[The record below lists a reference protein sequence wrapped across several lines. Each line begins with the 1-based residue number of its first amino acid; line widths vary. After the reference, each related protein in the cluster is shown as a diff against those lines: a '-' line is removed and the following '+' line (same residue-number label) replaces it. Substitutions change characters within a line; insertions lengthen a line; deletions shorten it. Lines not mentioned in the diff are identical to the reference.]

1 MTGIEGMILNPGD
14 RSQIGRWADGWSR
27 GARLFGASGG
37 LCAAT
42 GVQVR
47 RERGPEMK

>member
-1 MTGIEGMILNPGD
+1 VTGIEGKILNPGD
-14 RSQIGRWADGWSR
+14 RSQMGRWADGRSR

-37 LCAAT
+37 CAAT